1 MNLEEKF
8 VRNITKYE
16 GKIFTMLVDE
26 VLCPNGNSATREIVS
41 HRGGVCIAPITQ
53 DGQLI
58 FIRQYRYAY
67 KKVLLELPA
76 GKLEAG
82 ENPLE
87 SGKRE
92 LREETGAVA
101 GIFESLG
108 EFYPTCGYCNEIIH
122 LYYAAD
128 LTFSHQD
135 LDEDEFIE
143 TVKIPFDKALDMVM
157 SGEIKDGK
165 TIAAV
170 LKLGELSRRRLLNGN
185 L

>member
-67 KKVLLELPA
+67 KKVLR
-76 GKLEAG
+76 EAARYLG
-82 ENPLE
+82 M
-87 SGKRE
+87 
-92 LREETGAVA
+92 
-101 GIFESLG
+101 IFDDADEQGVYSL
-108 EFYPTCGYCNEIIH
+108 
-122 LYYAAD
+122 
-128 LTFSHQD
+128 
-135 LDEDEFIE
+135 
-143 TVKIPFDKALDMVM
+143 
-157 SGEIKDGK
+157 
-165 TIAAV
+165 
-170 LKLGELSRRRLLNGN
+170 
-185 L
+185 